1 METDLFFLLF
11 TGRQTDHL
19 TIMSDPENNT
29 VAVAS
34 VATDKTNVAATDNIE
49 EPATKTGMKACT
61 IGLLQ
66 HQFSAVIELWF
77 ICSY

>member
-1 METDLFFLLF
+1 MIA
-11 TGRQTDHL
+11 GRQADHL

-49 EPATKTGMKACT
+49 EPATKTGTKACT
-61 IGLLQ
+61 
-66 HQFSAVIELWF
+66 
-77 ICSY
+77 

>member
-1 METDLFFLLF
+1 MEIRLFFLF

-49 EPATKTGMKACT
+49 EPATKTGTKACT
-61 IGLLQ
+61 LA
-66 HQFSAVIELWF
+66 FSNNSAVLIELWF
-77 ICSY
+77 IYSY